1 MLKHSL
7 NFKKTVLLFFLLLLL
22 LYAVLFLNTNS
33 VMRYAKSVFRGEI
46 SSEEITDTPLYT
58 RYYPKDPETVK
69 VDLSLKRIFV
79 AHNFKDG
86 YIWVKYDEEQLDSYE
101 NIVSGSWDIISR
113 WKIHKENGEWKVV
126 DIKEHP

>member
-1 MLKHSL
+1 MLKFSL
-7 NFKKTVLLFFLLLLL
+7 NFKKIVLLGILLLLL
-22 LYAVLFLNTNS
+22 LYAVFFLNTNS

-46 SSEEITDTPLYT
+46 SSEEVVGTPLY
-58 RYYPKDPETVK
+58 RYYPKDPEVVK
-69 VDLSLKRIFV
+69 VDLNLKRIFV
-79 AHNFKDG
+79 SHNFKDG
-86 YIWVKYDEEQLDSYE
+86 YIWVKYDEEQLDSYG